1 MNTKEIAVKVRELKE
16 LHLMEEEL
24 PERRSIIRNRVFWY
38 KVQIPKVNNNHKYL
52 LLSILVLYLTW

>member
-24 PERRSIIRNRVFWY
+24 PERGGIIRNRVF
-38 KVQIPKVNNNHKYL
+38 
-52 LLSILVLYLTW
+52 